1 MKFSILTIT
10 AALASFEYSSAF
22 APLNNSNRNNAVV
35 VNMAQPGMDLSGNS
49 WQPDSEKMG
58 VSTVDNYIFYYY
70 YWCPLGLLHIRA
82 FVYGHSS
89 PSYRNYQ

>member
-1 MKFSILTIT
+1 MMKFSILSIT
-10 AALASFEYSSAF
+10 AVLASFEYSSAF

-58 VSTVDNYIFYYY
+58 VSRQ
-70 YWCPLGLLHIRA
+70 L
-82 FVYGHSS
+82 
-89 PSYRNYQ
+89 